1 LATDRPHRIVLTGS
15 ESTGKSELATA
26 LGAHFGAPVTRE
38 FARDYVLAKNAP
50 LDASDI
56 EAIAR
61 GQMAL
66 EDAAEGP
73 LIICDTD
80 LVSSVTYSKH
90 CYSSCPR
97 WIVDAARARL
107 ADLYLLLDID
117 VPWTP
122 DPARDAGDQ
131 REAIHARFIAT
142 LEELGANYVV
152 IRGNWEERR
161 KHAVEAIQALLSSFA
176 VVAAQDDTQSHAA
189 R

>member
-1 LATDRPHRIVLTGS
+1 LATDRPRRIVLTGS

-26 LGAHFGAPVTRE
+26 LAAHFGAAVTRE
-38 FARDYVLAKNAP
+38 FARDYALAKNAP
-50 LDASDI
+50 LDASDV
-56 EAIAR
+56 EPIAR

-80 LVSSVTYSKH
+80 LVSTVIYSNH
-90 CYSSCPR
+90 YYSLCAPS
-97 WIVDAARARL
+97 IVDAARERL
-107 ADLYLLLDID
+107 ADLYLLLDTD
-117 VPWTP
+117 VPWMP
-122 DPARDAGDQ
+122 DPARDAGGE
-131 REAIHARFIAT
+131 RAAIHARFVAT

-161 KHAVEAIQALLSSFA
+161 AAAIAAIEAY
-176 VVAAQDDTQSHAA
+176 AA